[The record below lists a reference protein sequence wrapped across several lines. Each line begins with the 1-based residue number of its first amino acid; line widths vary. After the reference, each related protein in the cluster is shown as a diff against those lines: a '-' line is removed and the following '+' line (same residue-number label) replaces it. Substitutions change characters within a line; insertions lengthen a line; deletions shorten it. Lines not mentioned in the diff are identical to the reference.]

1 MLGQINGA
9 EARQMEDHI
18 RGCDV
23 CQEMLQ
29 EVWVEETFIETI
41 DVDIPE
47 REPVPTGPTV
57 MAPPAGPTPPAKV
70 EPPAPPR
77 STPAPPTKGGVQPQ
91 SRVDTSRPPVRT
103 EVANHSA
110 TAKAEPVRRSSS
122 KLEMPRT
129 APPPPEEPA
138 GAIDQ
143 EAETRVGP
151 KPVAPIPPL
160 PPTVVAPAKPPS
172 RPRPGPVEDTNQLI
186 ARLLRP
192 ARQQGEIGWIGNFRV
207 FELLGS
213 GATSL
218 VFRAEELEIHTPV
231 ALKVMKPI
239 ENDDGLAKQ
248 AFLREAKA
256 ACGIEHDHILTV
268 FQVNEDRGIPYLVM
282 RLLEG
287 ESLAQR
293 LKREPRLPL
302 GEALRIGREMAL
314 GLGAAHERGLLHRDI
329 KPSNV
334 WLEADTDRVKLL
346 DFGLA
351 LPITEDSKE
360 VTQGTFA
367 GTPAYMAPE
376 QARGQELDQR
386 SDLYSLGC
394 VLYRLVAGRAPLVA
408 DDPAALMRAIT
419 MEDPP
424 PVQEFRPDA
433 PPELGTL
440 LERMLDK
447 TPALR
452 PASVAEVIEAL
463 LQIETDLGGL
473 GGFGDDHELMP
484 PHPWGHTFWGK
495 FGLRAALAATV
506 LLALYFLFTEVL
518 GRLWR
523 TPSQ

>member
-1 MLGQINGA
+1 
-9 EARQMEDHI
+9 
-18 RGCDV
+18 
-23 CQEMLQ
+23 
-29 EVWVEETFIETI
+29 
-41 DVDIPE
+41 
-47 REPVPTGPTV
+47 
-57 MAPPAGPTPPAKV
+57 
-70 EPPAPPR
+70 
-77 STPAPPTKGGVQPQ
+77 
-91 SRVDTSRPPVRT
+91 
-103 EVANHSA
+103 
-110 TAKAEPVRRSSS
+110 
-122 KLEMPRT
+122 
-129 APPPPEEPA
+129 
-138 GAIDQ
+138 
-143 EAETRVGP
+143 
-151 KPVAPIPPL
+151 
-160 PPTVVAPAKPPS
+160 
-172 RPRPGPVEDTNQLI
+172 
-186 ARLLRP
+186 
-192 ARQQGEIGWIGNFRV
+192 
-207 FELLGS
+207 
-213 GATSL
+213 
-218 VFRAEELEIHTPV
+218 
-231 ALKVMKPI
+231 
-239 ENDDGLAKQ
+239 
-248 AFLREAKA
+248 
-256 ACGIEHDHILTV
+256 
-268 FQVNEDRGIPYLVM
+268 
-282 RLLEG
+282 
-287 ESLAQR
+287 
-293 LKREPRLPL
+293 
-302 GEALRIGREMAL
+302 MAL